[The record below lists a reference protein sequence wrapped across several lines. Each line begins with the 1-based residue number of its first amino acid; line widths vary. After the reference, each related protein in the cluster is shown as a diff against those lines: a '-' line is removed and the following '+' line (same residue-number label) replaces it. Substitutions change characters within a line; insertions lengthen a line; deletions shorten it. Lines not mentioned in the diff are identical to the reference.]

1 MRWIRVRC
9 CCEPLQRQFER
20 PGWLGVGQTMPIDP
34 AVPAHGWASRHRDHA
49 LVSKILL
56 LSGSQ
61 DPVVTLDSAGQQVST
76 DPEAASLYDVAVR
89 TTLCLQRGALAQV
102 DAALDADPRFAVA
115 HATKAALDF
124 EQRDLRDCALHYHA
138 AVESLARGATARE
151 QAYVRAVGQRI
162 HGNRFAYRAYA
173 EAYPEDPIGL
183 ALAIPTI
190 AFSGAYDS
198 PIDAWHRLDELEPL
212 HGDDWWF
219 TGLLAFARV
228 EQGDLEG
235 AAELADRSLRDEPH
249 GGTAAHARA
258 HAYYELG
265 EHAEGLRWL
274 DGWLAQAGA
283 RCLGNAHM
291 SWHAVLHDLG
301 LGDLEAVLAR
311 YDRDLSPSVLQGT
324 RCLVDGASL
333 LWRLELMGIPDRA
346 GDIAE
351 VRAMAGREL
360 TEPSTAFSAMHAALA
375 DAAAGDDASLS
386 RLEARCRDSSMPAMA
401 DLGAPLASALAGFVR
416 GDDASVAD
424 ALLELFAAS
433 RATGA
438 SRAQC
443 EVIEDTAIAALVRSG
458 RVDDAIAV
466 LTARLERRPHAGDQA
481 LRGQLCQIPSR

>member
-1 MRWIRVRC
+1 M
-9 CCEPLQRQFER
+9 
-20 PGWLGVGQTMPIDP
+20 
-34 AVPAHGWASRHRDHA
+34 
-49 LVSKILL
+49 
-56 LSGSQ
+56 
-61 DPVVTLDSAGQQVST
+61 TLDSAGQQVST
-76 DPEAASLYDVAVR
+76 DPEAASRYDVAVR
-89 TTLCLQRGALAQV
+89 MTLGMQRGALEQV
-102 DAALDADPRFAVA
+102 DAVLEADSGFAVA

-124 EQRDLRDCALHYHA
+124 EQRDLRDCARHYHS
-138 AVESLARGATARE
+138 AVESLARGSTARE

-162 HGNRFAYRAYA
+162 HGDRFAYRAYA

-212 HGDDWWF
+212 HRDNWWF

-274 DGWLAQAGA
+274 DDWLVQSGA
-283 RCLGNAHM
+283 RCLGSDHLA
-291 SWHAVLHDLG
+291 WHAVLHDLG
-301 LGDLEAVLAR
+301 LGDIEAVLER
-311 YDRDLSPSVLQGT
+311 YDRDLSPSVLQGI
-324 RCLVDGASL
+324 RSLVDGASL
-333 LWRLELMGIPDRA
+333 LWRLHLMGIPDRA

-360 TEPSTAFSAMHAALA
+360 TDPSTAFSAMHAALA
-375 DAAAGDDASLS
+375 DAAAGDDESLT
-386 RLEARCRDSSMPAMA
+386 RLEERCRISTMPAMG
-401 DLGAPLASALAGFVR
+401 DLGAPLAAALAGFVR
-416 GDDASVAD
+416 GEDASVAD
-424 ALLELFAAS
+424 TLLGLFAAS

-466 LTARLERRPHAGDQA
+466 LMARLDRRPHAGDRSLLGRLWQSTS
-481 LRGQLCQIPSR
+481 C

>member
-1 MRWIRVRC
+1 M
-9 CCEPLQRQFER
+9 
-20 PGWLGVGQTMPIDP
+20 
-34 AVPAHGWASRHRDHA
+34 
-49 LVSKILL
+49 
-56 LSGSQ
+56 
-61 DPVVTLDSAGQQVST
+61 TLDAAGQQVST
-76 DPEAASLYDVAVR
+76 DPEAASRYDVAVR
-89 TTLCLQRGALAQV
+89 TALCLQTGALAQV
-102 DAALDADPRFAVA
+102 DTALEADPEFAVA

-124 EQRDLRDCALHYHA
+124 EQRDLRDCALHYDA
-138 AVESLARGATARE
+138 AVESLARGVTARE
-151 QAYVRAVGQRI
+151 EAYVHAVGQRI
-162 HGNRFAYRAYA
+162 HGDRYAYRAYA
-173 EAYPEDPIGL
+173 EAYPGDPMGL

-198 PIDAWHRLDELEPL
+198 PIDAWHRLDALEPL
-212 HGDDWWF
+212 HRDSWWF

-235 AAELADRSLRDEPH
+235 AAELAERSLRDEPH

-283 RCLGNAHM
+283 RCLGSAHL

-301 LGDLEAVLAR
+301 LGDLDAVLAR

-324 RCLVDGASL
+324 RSLVDGASL
-333 LWRLELMGIPDRA
+333 LWRLGLMGVTDRA
-346 GDIAE
+346 GDITSL
-351 VRAMAGREL
+351 RAVAGPEL

-375 DAAAGDDASLS
+375 DAAAGDEASLL
-386 RLEARCRDSSMPAMA
+386 RLEACCRDASMPAMA
-401 DLGAPLASALAGFVR
+401 DLGAPLAAALAGFVR
-416 GDDASVAD
+416 GENAAVAE

-443 EVIEDTAIAALVRSG
+443 EVIEDTAIAALVRAG
-458 RVDDAIAV
+458 QADEAIAV
-466 LTARLERRPHAGDQA
+466 LTARLERRPHAGDRA
-481 LRGQLCQIPSR
+481 LRERLCQAQP